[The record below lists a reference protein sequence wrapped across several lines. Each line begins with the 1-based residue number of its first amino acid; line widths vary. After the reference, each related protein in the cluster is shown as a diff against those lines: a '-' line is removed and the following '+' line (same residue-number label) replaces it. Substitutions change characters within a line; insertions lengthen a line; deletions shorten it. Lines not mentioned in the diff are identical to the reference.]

1 MALFKGVVTVF
12 LESIMKKIFV
22 YLCCAVF
29 FILLP
34 ACDRGI
40 ENKEKASVRSAA
52 ISEASKIP
60 HFALPAAIDGTLID
74 SDEYDG
80 RVRLINFF
88 ATWCPPCLEEV
99 PTLIELDN
107 KYNDKGFSVIGLSVD
122 QGGREVVK
130 KFVEKMKIHYSVLM
144 ADEAV
149 SDAFGGVSGIP
160 VSFLVARDGTMM
172 RKYFGYVD
180 HKVLE
185 KDIKELL
192 P

>member
-1 MALFKGVVTVF
+1 
-12 LESIMKKIFV
+12 MKKIFV

-29 FILLP
+29 LLALP
-34 ACDRGI
+34 ACDRGM
-40 ENKEKASVRSAA
+40 EEKEKASVRSAA
-52 ISEASKIP
+52 ISDASKMP
-60 HFALPAAIDGTLID
+60 HFVLPSAIDGTLVD
-74 SDEYDG
+74 SNEYDG
-80 RVRLINFF
+80 RVRLVNFF
-88 ATWCPPCLEEV
+88 ATWCPPCVEEV

-130 KFVEKMKIHYSVLM
+130 KFIEKMKIHYSVLM

-160 VSFLVARDGTMM
+160 VSFLVASDGSMI

-185 KDIKELL
+185 RDIKELL
-192 P
+192 PR